1 MTRKKI
7 SSLYIL
13 YILIGLIVSFLI
25 GISINHQKETV
36 EVEKIAFKINDCDH
50 VRWANAPISPSKKLN
65 DLNEAHLLH
74 AEKNG
79 LKHPFVSNE
88 DFESKIEDYKR
99 RFILTEVTDNKFY
112 QLKSL
117 THSYPYLIPEAVDML
132 NEIGYR
138 FQERLTE
145 KKYKKY
151 RFRIT
156 SLLRSEET
164 QNKLSHRNSN
174 ATAHSAHLYG
184 TTVDISYK
192 NFLNAKNDS
201 VESSWEGIQALTKVL
216 VDMREECRLLVV
228 RERKQACF
236 HITVVVCKPDNEEN
250 NENLT
255 KAIVEK

>member
-1 MTRKKI
+1 MTGKKI
-7 SSLYIL
+7 STIYII
-13 YILIGLIVSFLI
+13 YIFIGLIISFFIAL
-25 GISINHQKETV
+25 SINRLKQSDSEAET
-36 EVEKIAFKINDCDH
+36 EFKIDDCDH

-65 DLNEAHLLH
+65 DLNDAHLLH
-74 AEKNG
+74 AQKNG

-88 DFESKIEDYKR
+88 DFESRIDDIKR
-99 RFILTEVTDNKFY
+99 KSVLVEVTDNKFY

-117 THSYPYLIPEAVDML
+117 THSYPYLVPEAVDML

-138 FQERLTE
+138 FQERLKE
-145 KKYKKY
+145 KENTLF

-164 QNKLSHRNSN
+164 QNKLSRRNFN
-174 ATAHSAHLYG
+174 ATSHSAHLYG

-216 VDMREECRLLVV
+216 VDMREECRILVV

-236 HITVVVCKPDNEEN
+236 HITVVVCRPHKEE
-250 NENLT
+250 E
-255 KAIVEK
+255 I